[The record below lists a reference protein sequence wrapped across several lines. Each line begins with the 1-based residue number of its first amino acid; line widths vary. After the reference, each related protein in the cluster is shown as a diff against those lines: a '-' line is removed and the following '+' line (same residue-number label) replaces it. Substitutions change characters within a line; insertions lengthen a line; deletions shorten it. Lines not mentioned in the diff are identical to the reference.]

1 MSYMKPKSFLFQAV
15 AAVACIVLLNL
26 SSFSQNTRS
35 LRGKV
40 VDMKTKEPLPGASIS
55 IRGMALGASTNLKG
69 EFVLDLVVL
78 DKVELVISY
87 LGYEDK
93 ALVVGKD
100 DKSSLTIEMSPANLK
115 NLKEVVVIGSNREG
129 QGKALNQQRVAD
141 NIKNVISADL
151 IARFPDLNIADAL
164 QRVPGLN
171 VERDRN
177 EGGFIQMRGAPK
189 QFTTI
194 NINGEQ
200 IPGTTTEGIR
210 SEELSVIPVDQLSS
224 IEVTKTITSDMDGDN
239 IGGTVDLKTPLGK
252 SLKWKGKI
260 ESSAGYNRIV
270 NNTNF
275 IGRGSINKRFGAT
288 EKNKNG
294 VWGINLGGSY
304 LGTNN
309 GRYRSN
315 LTYNSSYTVVNGQN
329 FVLPTSVRHR
339 DLQNF
344 RSRTGVSGSID
355 FSPNAKNEIFFNF
368 MYSRRFDEDE
378 ERHARFDFSGT
389 GWRIRSG
396 KNDPDSNTSTSV
408 RRFTNP
414 RINDVRNFTYTLNGT
429 HRIGNHTLDFIAFA
443 SNSENLAFVGRTYD
457 LRSANQRVL
466 VDGLGGDF
474 LNVRLGSG
482 DIHAPALITSVRN
495 FENDD
500 RVITGRNRS
509 LKVNYNIPYKFAGKY
524 NSSFKFGGKYRR
536 MNNKDV
542 TSDTRFAYVSQP
554 SVNQATL
561 FSTYVNTNE
570 TTRFMNGNVRFG
582 PTLDYKR
589 FDEFITNNP
598 ASWRYDTIVS
608 INNQLPT
615 FYDAQEDV
623 YAGYAMTKVQV
634 KKVMFLAGLRLENT
648 NLKYIGKAFDRDNND
663 NIKPKT
669 VRDSAYSRNYTFF
682 LPNVQFKYSVN
693 SLTNIR
699 GALTFSYSRPNF
711 PDASPRQ
718 SLRLSNL
725 SIDLGNPDLKPARST
740 NVDFIFERY
749 FKNAGIISAGLFYK
763 GITDFNYQRTYS
775 EVRTFKTLNDV
786 TGIIQDTTNNFN
798 ISQTQNGDRARIFG
812 FELNIQK
819 SLDFL
824 PGLLKG
830 FTVYANYTFTDSKA
844 NTFDRKG
851 VRLPGQAKH
860 TGNVALSYDYKW
872 LTLRGAFNYNGEIVS
887 ELGPAGTNGSSDF
900 DIFRATRTQVDVS
913 ASVNLGK
920 GFRVYAEGTNLTN
933 RPDVEFIGKR
943 SNIVNYE
950 LYDWVGRFGLS
961 YTF

>member
-1 MSYMKPKSFLFQAV
+1 MKLNSILRQT
-15 AAVACIVLLNL
+15 ILLVVCTAFVCL
-26 SSFSQNTRS
+26 SSFGQNARTI
-35 LRGKV
+35 RGKV
-40 VDMKTKEPLPGASIS
+40 VDMKTKEPMPGASIS
-55 IRGMALGASTNLKG
+55 IKGNSTGASTNLKG
-69 EFVLDLVVL
+69 EFVLDLVSV
-78 DKVELVISY
+78 DKVYLVVSY
-87 LGYEDK
+87 LGY
-93 ALVVGKD
+93 D
-100 DKSSLTIEMSPANLK
+100 DKTIEVDKGDSKPLLVEISPANK
-115 NLKEVVVIGSNREG
+115 GSLKEVIVVGTNREG

-164 QRVPGLN
+164 QRVPGVN

-177 EGGFIQMRGAPK
+177 EGGFVQMRGAPK

-210 SEELSVIPVDQLSS
+210 SEEMSVIPVDQLSS

-252 SLKWKGKI
+252 SMKWKGKL
-260 ESSAGYNRIV
+260 ETSSGYNRIV
-270 NNTNF
+270 NNLNF
-275 IGRGSINKRFGAT
+275 IGRGSVNKRFGAT

-329 FVLPTSVRHR
+329 YVLPTSIRHR

-344 RSRTGVSGSID
+344 RSRTGISGTID
-355 FSPNAKNEIFFNF
+355 FSPNAKNEIYLNF

-396 KNDPDSNTSTSV
+396 KNNPDSNTSTSV
-408 RRFTNP
+408 RRFVNP

-429 HRIGNHTLDFIAFA
+429 HRFGNQTLDYTGFI
-443 SNSENLAFVGRTYD
+443 SNSENLAFIGRTYD

-466 VDGLGGDF
+466 VDGLGSDF
-474 LNVRLGSG
+474 LNVRLSTG
-482 DIHAPALITSVRN
+482 DIHAPSLITSVRN
-495 FENDD
+495 FESDD
-500 RVITGRNRS
+500 RVITARNRAI
-509 LKVNYNIPYKFAGKY
+509 KVNYNIPYKFAGKY

-536 MNNKDV
+536 MSNRDV
-542 TSDTRFAYVSQP
+542 TSDIRYAYVNQP
-554 SVNQATL
+554 SVNQSTL
-561 FSTYVNTNE
+561 FSTYANLDE
-570 TTRFMNGNVRFG
+570 TTRFMNGRVRFG

-589 FDEFITNNP
+589 FDEFIASNP
-598 ASWRYDTIVS
+598 LSWRLDSVTS
-608 INNQLPT
+608 LNNQLPS

-623 YAGYAMTKVQV
+623 YAGYAMNKIQI
-634 KKVMFLAGLRLENT
+634 KKLMILTGLRMEST
-648 NLKYIGKAFDRDNND
+648 NLRYIGKVFDRDASD
-663 NIKPKT
+663 NIKTKSI
-669 VRDSAYSRNYTFF
+669 RDSSYSRTYTYL
-682 LPNVQFKYSVN
+682 LPNLQFKYSIN
-693 SLTNIR
+693 NLTNIR

-725 SIDLGNPDLKPARST
+725 SVDLGNPDLRPARST
-740 NVDFIFERY
+740 NVDLIFEHY
-749 FKNAGIISAGLFYK
+749 FTNAGIISAGVFYK
-763 GITDFNYQRTYS
+763 GIRDFNFQRTYS
-775 EVRTFKTLNDV
+775 EIRTVKTVNDI
-786 TGIIQDTTNNFN
+786 TGLVQDTTNNFN
-798 ISQTQNGDRARIFG
+798 ISQTQNGDNARIFG

-830 FTVYANYTFTDSKA
+830 FTVYANYTYTDSKA
-844 NTFDRKG
+844 NTFDRKN

-860 TGNVALSYDYKW
+860 TGNIALSYDYKW
-872 LTLRGAFNYNGEIVS
+872 LTLRGAYNYNGEIIS
-887 ELGPAGTNGSSDF
+887 ELGPAGASGSSDF
-900 DIFRATRTQVDVS
+900 DILRATRTQLDIS
-913 ASVNLGK
+913 ASANLGK
-920 GFRVYAEGTNLTN
+920 GFRIYAEGVNLTN
-933 RPDVEFIGKR
+933 RPDVEFIGNR
-943 SNIVNYE
+943 ANIINYE
-950 LYDWVGRFGLS
+950 LYDWVGRFGIS

>member
-1 MSYMKPKSFLFQAV
+1 MRVNSIISQTMLFLVCTALLSF
-15 AAVACIVLLNL
+15 
-26 SSFSQNTRS
+26 SSFAQNSRTI
-35 LRGKV
+35 RGKV
-40 VDMKTKEPLPGASIS
+40 TDMKTKEPLPGASIS
-55 IRGMALGASTNLKG
+55 IKGNSTGASTNLKG
-69 EFVLDLVVL
+69 EFVLDLAPFEKL
-78 DKVELVISY
+78 ELLVSY
-87 LGYEDK
+87 LGYEEK
-93 ALVVGKD
+93 VVEVGKAE
-100 DKSSLTIEMSPANLK
+100 DKFISIEMLPSNTKDLK
-115 NLKEVVVIGSNREG
+115 TVVVIGSNREG

-141 NIKNVISADL
+141 NIKNIISADL

-164 QRVPGLN
+164 QRVPGIN

-177 EGGFIQMRGAPK
+177 EGGFVQMRGAPK

-210 SEELSVIPVDQLSS
+210 SEEMSVIPVDQLSS

-252 SLKWKGKI
+252 SLKWKGKL
-260 ESSAGYNRIV
+260 EASGGYNRIV

-294 VWGINLGGSY
+294 VWGFNFGGSY

-309 GRYRSN
+309 GRYRTN
-315 LTYNSSYTVVNGQN
+315 VTYNSSYTVVNGQN
-329 FVLPTSVRHR
+329 FVLPTSIRHR

-344 RSRTGVSGSID
+344 RSRTGISGTLD
-355 FSPNAKNEIFFNF
+355 FSPNAKTEIYFNF

-378 ERHARFDFSGT
+378 ERHARFDFNGS
-389 GWRIRSG
+389 GWRIRAGQS
-396 KNDPDSNTSTSV
+396 NPDSNTTTGV

-429 HRIGNHTLDFIAFA
+429 HRFGNHTLDYIGFA
-443 SNSENLAFVGRTYD
+443 SNSENLAFIGRTYD
-457 LRSANQRVL
+457 LRSANQRTVI
-466 VDGLGGDF
+466 DGLGGDF
-474 LNVRLGSG
+474 LNVRLGTG
-482 DIHAPALITSVRN
+482 DIHSLGLITSVRN

-500 RVITGRNRS
+500 RVITARNRAV
-509 LKVNYNIPYKFAGKY
+509 KVNYTIPYKLAKKY

-542 TSDTRFAYVSQP
+542 TSDVRYNYVNLP
-554 SVNQATL
+554 GVNQATL
-561 FSTYVNTNE
+561 FSTYANISE
-570 TTRFMNGNVRFG
+570 TARFMNGKVRFG

-589 FDEFITNNP
+589 FDAFIKTNP
-598 ASWRYDTIVS
+598 LSWRIDS
-608 INNQLPT
+608 ITSLNNQLPT

-623 YAGYAMTKVQV
+623 YAGYAMNKIQI
-634 KKVMFLAGLRLENT
+634 KKLMLVTGLRLEST
-648 NLKYIGKAFDRDNND
+648 SLRYVGKVFDRDGSD
-663 NIKPKT
+663 NIKPKSI
-669 VRDSAYSRNYTFF
+669 RDSAYTRTYTFL
-682 LPNVQFKYSVN
+682 LPNVQFKYSLN

-725 SIDLGNPDLKPARST
+725 SIDLGNPDLRPARST

-749 FKNAGIISAGLFYK
+749 FKNAGIISAGVFYK
-763 GITDFNYQRTYS
+763 NIRDFNFQRTYS
-775 EVRTFKTLNDV
+775 EFRTVKTVSDI
-786 TGIIQDTTNNFN
+786 TGLVQDTSNNFN
-798 ISQTQNGDRARIFG
+798 ISQTQNGDNARIFG

-824 PGLLKG
+824 PGFLKG
-830 FTVYANYTFTDSKA
+830 FTVYTNYTFTDSRA

-851 VRLPGQAKH
+851 IRLPGQAKH
-860 TGNVALSYDYKW
+860 TGNIALSYDYKW
-872 LTLRGAFNYNGEIVS
+872 LTLRGAYNYNGEIIA
-887 ELGPAGTNGSSDF
+887 ELGPAGTGGSSDF
-900 DIFRATRTQVDVS
+900 DILRATRTQLDIS
-913 ASVNLGK
+913 ASANLGK
-920 GFRVYAEGTNLTN
+920 GLRIYVEGVNLTN

-943 SNIVNYE
+943 TNILNYE
-950 LYDWVGRFGLS
+950 LYDWVGRFGIS
-961 YTF
+961 FTF

>member
-1 MSYMKPKSFLFQAV
+1 MKPKSSLLQMLLSV
-15 AAVACIVLLNL
+15 VCLLLLNL
-26 SSFSQNTRS
+26 YSAAQETRTI
-35 LRGKV
+35 RGKV

-55 IRGMALGASTNLKG
+55 IKGNVTGASTNLKG
-69 EFVLDLVVL
+69 EFVLDLAPSG
-78 DKVELVISY
+78 KVELVISY

-93 ALVVGKD
+93 TVEV
-100 DKSSLTIEMSPANLK
+100 DKGDVKSVSIEMSPTNTK

-164 QRVPGLN
+164 QRVPGIN

-177 EGGFIQMRGAPK
+177 EGGFVQMRGAPK

-210 SEELSVIPVDQLSS
+210 SEEMSVIPVDQLSS

-239 IGGTVDLKTPLGK
+239 IGGTVDMKTPLGK
-252 SLKWKGKI
+252 SLKWKGKL
-260 ESSAGYNRIV
+260 ETSSGYNRIV
-270 NNTNF
+270 NNLNF

-294 VWGINLGGSY
+294 VWGINVGGSY

-344 RSRTGVSGSID
+344 RSRTGVSATLD
-355 FSPNAKNEIFFNF
+355 FSPNAKNEVYFNF

-378 ERHARFDFSGT
+378 ERHARFDFSGS

-396 KNDPDSNTSTSV
+396 KNEPDSNTSTSV

-429 HRIGNHTLDFIAFA
+429 HRFGNHTLDYILFA
-443 SNSENLAFVGRTYD
+443 SNSENLAFIGRTYD
-457 LRSANQRVL
+457 LRSSNQRVL

-474 LNVRLGSG
+474 INVRLSNG
-482 DIHAPALITSVRN
+482 DIHAPGLITSVRN

-500 RVITGRNRS
+500 RIITGRNRAV
-509 LKVNYNIPYKFAGKY
+509 KVNYTIPYKLSGKHV
-524 NSSFKFGGKYRR
+524 SSFKFGGKYRR
-536 MNNKDV
+536 MSNRDV
-542 TSDTRFAYVSQP
+542 TSDIRFNYVNQP
-554 SVNQATL
+554 SITQSTL

-598 ASWRYDTIVS
+598 ASWRIDSVTS
-608 INNQLPT
+608 LNNQLPS
-615 FYDAQEDV
+615 FYNAEEDV
-623 YAGYAMTKVQV
+623 YAGYAMNKIQI
-634 KKVMFLAGLRLENT
+634 KKLMILTGLRLEST
-648 NLKYIGKAFDRDNND
+648 NITYTGKAFDRDASD
-663 NIKPKT
+663 NIKPRS
-669 VRDSAYSRNYTFF
+669 VRDSMYTRNYTFV
-682 LPNVQFKYSVN
+682 LPNVQFKYSIN

-725 SIDLGNPDLKPARST
+725 SIDLGNPDLRPARST

-749 FKNAGIISAGLFYK
+749 FKNAGIISAGVFYK
-763 GITDFNYQRTYS
+763 GIRDFNFQRTYS
-775 EVRTFKTLNDV
+775 EFRTVKTVNDV
-786 TGIIQDTTNNFN
+786 TGLVQDTSNNFN
-798 ISQTQNGDRARIFG
+798 ISQTQNGDNARIFG

-851 VRLPGQAKH
+851 VRLPGQARH
-860 TGNVALSYDYKW
+860 TGNIALSYDYKW
-872 LTLRGAFNYNGEIVS
+872 LTLRGAFNYNGEIIS
-887 ELGPAGTNGSSDF
+887 ELGPAGTDGSSDF
-900 DIFRATRTQVDVS
+900 DILRATRTQLDVS

-920 GFRVYAEGTNLTN
+920 GFRIYAEGVNLTN

-943 SNIVNYE
+943 SNIINYE
-950 LYDWVGRFGLS
+950 LYDWVGRFGIS

>member
-1 MSYMKPKSFLFQAV
+1 MKPKSLSIKTV
-15 AAVACIVLLNL
+15 VVLLCTFFL
-26 SSFSQNTRS
+26 SISSFAQNTRS

-40 VDMKTKEPLPGASIS
+40 VDMKTKEPLPGATIS
-55 IRGMALGASTNLKG
+55 IKGNSTGASTNLKG
-69 EFVLDLVVL
+69 EFVLDLVTLEKVVL
-78 DKVELVISY
+78 IISY
-87 LGYEDK
+87 LGY
-93 ALVVGKD
+93 D
-100 DKSSLTIEMSPANLK
+100 DKSVEVEKADKASLTIEMSPSGLK

-129 QGKALNQQRVAD
+129 QGKALNQQRAAD

-177 EGGFIQMRGAPK
+177 EGGFVQMRGAPK

-200 IPGTTTEGIR
+200 IPGTSTEGIR

-252 SLKWKGKI
+252 SLKWKGKL
-260 ESSAGYNRIV
+260 ETSAGYNRIV

-288 EKNKNG
+288 DKNKNG
-294 VWGINLGGSY
+294 VWGINFGGSY

-309 GRYRSN
+309 GRYRTAV
-315 LTYNSSYTVVNGQN
+315 TYNSSYTVVNTQN
-329 FVLPTSVRHR
+329 FVLPTSIRHR

-344 RSRTGVSGSID
+344 RSRTGVSGTLD
-355 FSPNAKNEIFFNF
+355 FSPNAKNEIYFNF

-389 GWRIRSG
+389 GWRIRAGQSE
-396 KNDPDSNTSTSV
+396 PDSNTSTTV

-414 RINDVRNFTYTLNGT
+414 RINDVRNSTYTLNGT
-429 HRIGNHTLDFIAFA
+429 HRIGNHTLDYIGFV
-443 SNSENLAFVGRTYD
+443 SNSENLAFIGRNYD

-466 VDGLGGDF
+466 VDGLRGDF
-474 LNVRLGSG
+474 LNVRLSSG
-482 DIHAPALITSVRN
+482 DIHAPSLITSVRN

-500 RVITGRNRS
+500 RVITGKNRVF
-509 LKVNYNIPYKFAGKY
+509 KVNYNIPYKLAGKY
-524 NSSFKFGGKYRR
+524 NSSFKFGGKYRQMGNR
-536 MNNKDV
+536 DV
-542 TSDTRFAYVSQP
+542 TKDIRYAYVNQP
-554 SVNQATL
+554 GITQATL
-561 FSTYVNTNE
+561 FPTYVNTDE
-570 TTRFMNGNVRFG
+570 TTRFMNGKVRFG
-582 PTLDYKR
+582 PTLDYKA
-589 FDEFITNNP
+589 FDQFITNNP
-598 ASWRYDTIVS
+598 ASWRIDSTTS
-608 INNQLPT
+608 LNNQLPS

-623 YAGYAMTKVQV
+623 YAGYAMTKIQV
-634 KKVMFLAGLRLENT
+634 KKLMILTGLRLEST
-648 NLKYIGKAFDRDNND
+648 NLTYTGKVFNRDNSD
-663 NIKPKT
+663 NIKPNT
-669 VRDSAYSRNYTFF
+669 VRDSVYKRSYTFV
-682 LPNVQFKYSVN
+682 LPNVQFKYGIN
-693 SLTNIR
+693 NLTNIR
-699 GALTFSYSRPNF
+699 GALSFSYSRPNF

-775 EVRTFKTLNDV
+775 EVRTFKTFNDV
-786 TGIIQDTTNNFN
+786 TGLVQDTTNNFN
-798 ISQTQNGDRARIFG
+798 ISQTQNGERARIFG

-830 FTVYANYTFTDSKA
+830 FTVYANYTYTDSKA

-872 LTLRGAFNYNGEIVS
+872 LTVRGAYNYNGEIVS
-887 ELGPAGTNGSSDF
+887 ELGPAGTNGSADF
-900 DIFRATRTQVDVS
+900 DILRATRTQFDAS

-920 GFRVYAEGTNLTN
+920 GFRVYAEGTNLSN
-933 RPDVEFIGKR
+933 RPDVEFIGNR

-950 LYDWVGRFGLS
+950 LYDWVGRFGVS
-961 YTF
+961 FTF

>member
-1 MSYMKPKSFLFQAV
+1 MKINSFISQVVLFAICT
-15 AAVACIVLLNL
+15 AFL
-26 SSFSQNTRS
+26 SLASFAQSSRTI
-35 LRGKV
+35 RGKV

-55 IRGMALGASTNLKG
+55 IKGNSTGASTNLKG
-69 EFVLDLVVL
+69 EFVLDLVPL
-78 DKVELVISY
+78 EKVELVVSY

-93 ALVVGKD
+93 TLEV
-100 DKSSLTIEMSPANLK
+100 DKADSKVLSIEMSPGNTK

-141 NIKNVISADL
+141 NIKNIISADL

-164 QRVPGLN
+164 QRVPGIN

-177 EGGFIQMRGAPK
+177 EGGFVQMRGAPK

-210 SEELSVIPVDQLSS
+210 SEEMSVIPVDQLSS

-252 SLKWKGKI
+252 SLKWKGKL
-260 ESSAGYNRIV
+260 ESSSGYNRIV
-270 NNTNF
+270 NNVNF

-329 FVLPTSVRHR
+329 YVLPTSIRHR

-344 RSRTGVSGSID
+344 RSRTGISGTLD
-355 FSPNAKNEIFFNF
+355 FSPNAKNEVYFNF

-389 GWRIRSG
+389 GWRIRTG
-396 KNDPDSNTSTSV
+396 KNDPDSNTSTTL

-429 HRIGNHTLDFIAFA
+429 HRFGNHTLDYIGFA
-443 SNSENLAFVGRTYD
+443 SNSKNLAFVGRTYD
-457 LRSANQRVL
+457 LRSAGQRVV

-500 RVITGRNRS
+500 RVITASNRAI
-509 LKVNYNIPYKFAGKY
+509 KVNYTIPYKFAKKY

-536 MNNKDV
+536 MNNRDV
-542 TSDTRFAYVSQP
+542 TGDVRYTYVNQP
-554 SVNQATL
+554 GINQATL
-561 FSTYVNTNE
+561 FSAYVNTDE
-570 TTRFMNGNVRFG
+570 TARFMNGRVRFG

-589 FDEFITNNP
+589 FDEFITSNP
-598 ASWRYDTIVS
+598 LSWRIDSVTS
-608 INNQLPT
+608 LNNQLPT
-615 FYDAQEDV
+615 FYDAREDV
-623 YAGYAMTKVQV
+623 YAGYAMNKIQI
-634 KKVMFLAGLRLENT
+634 KKLMLVTGLRLEST
-648 NLKYIGKAFDRDNND
+648 NLRYIGKAYDRDASD
-663 NIKPKT
+663 NIKPKS
-669 VRDSAYSRNYTFF
+669 VRDSAYSRNYTF
-682 LPNVQFKYSVN
+682 LMPNVQFKYSIN
-693 SLTNIR
+693 SVTNIR

-725 SIDLGNPDLKPARST
+725 SIDLGNPDLKPATST
-740 NVDFIFERY
+740 NVDFIFEHY
-749 FKNAGIISAGLFYK
+749 FKNAGIISAGVFYK
-763 GITDFNYQRTYS
+763 GIRDFNFQRTYS
-775 EVRTFKTLNDV
+775 EFRTVKTVNDI
-786 TGIIQDTTNNFN
+786 TGLVQDTSNNFN
-798 ISQTQNGDRARIFG
+798 ISQTQNGDNARIFG

-851 VRLPGQAKH
+851 IRLPGQAKH
-860 TGNVALSYDYKW
+860 TGNIALSYDYKW
-872 LTLRGAFNYNGEIVS
+872 LTLRGAYNYNGEIIS
-887 ELGPAGTNGSSDF
+887 DLGPAGAGGASDF
-900 DIFRATRTQVDVS
+900 DILRATRTQLDVS
-913 ASVNLGK
+913 ASANLGK
-920 GFRVYAEGTNLTN
+920 GFRIYAEGVNLTN

-950 LYDWVGRFGLS
+950 LYDWVGRFGIS